1 MAGREVWITGQG
13 LLSPL
18 GHGLEASWQALHDP
32 AAVAAAQRR
41 DLLPPFTIHPL
52 VPPDLD
58 RYIKRR
64 GDQRAMGPLMQS
76 GCVAAGM
83 ALEQAGLLDDA
94 ALLRNTHLMVGV
106 GGGERDEPADEA
118 VLAAI
123 GDTAAYESVLAEK
136 LQNELRPTL
145 FLAQLP
151 NLFAGN
157 ISIVFGVAG
166 SSRTFMGEEAAGIDA
181 LRVAHERI
189 AGGQG
194 DRFLVG
200 SAFNAVRRDFTLLFH
215 PGGYLCLDPD
225 RPFWQRPLAGM
236 ILGSAAA
243 FLVLEAREAAEAR
256 GARPLARLAGVASAR
271 CRRAPGQAAANAER
285 GWARLGIADGA
296 AVLSAAT
303 GVGPVTAEEHG
314 FLAARLAAQGVQV
327 RATGPAL
334 GHALECAMLSNVV
347 LGLGALDAGALF
359 PSLTG
364 DPVEAAPAAPVT
376 QLAVSAWGHY
386 RGEGLAL
393 IERIGS

>member
-1 MAGREVWITGQG
+1 MGREVWITGQG

-18 GHGLEASWQALHDP
+18 GHGLEPSWQGLHDP
-32 AAVAAAQRR
+32 AAVAAARRR

-52 VPPDLD
+52 VPPALD
-58 RYIKRR
+58 RYIKKR
-64 GDQRAMGPLMQS
+64 GDQRAMGALMQT

-83 ALEQAGLLDDA
+83 ALETAGLLDDG
-94 ALLRNTHLMVGV
+94 ALLRDTHLMVGV
-106 GGGERDEPADEA
+106 GGGERDEAVDEA
-118 VLAAI
+118 ILAAV
-123 GDTAAYESVLAEK
+123 GTAEAYEPILADK
-136 LQNELRPTL
+136 LQTELRPTL

-157 ISIVFGVAG
+157 ISIVFGVSG
-166 SSRTFMGEEAAGIDA
+166 SSRTFMGEEAAGVDA

-200 SAFNAVRRDFTLLFH
+200 SAFNAARRDFTLLFH

-225 RPFWQRPLAGM
+225 LPFWQRPRAGM

-256 GARPLARLAGVASAR
+256 GAKPLARLVGVASAR
-271 CRRAPGQAAANAER
+271 CRREPGQARANGEQ
-285 GWARLGIADGA
+285 GWAQLGVKPGA

-303 GVGPVTAEEHG
+303 GVGPITAEEHD
-314 FLAARLAAQGVQV
+314 FLAAKAADQGAQV

-334 GHALECAMLSNVV
+334 GHALECAMLSNLV
-347 LGLGALDAGALF
+347 LGLGALEAGSLF

-364 DPVEAAPAAPVT
+364 DAVEAAPAAPVT
-376 QLAVSAWGHY
+376 QVAVTAWGHY

-393 IERIGS
+393 IERSGT